1 MTKDYFILNN
11 MLNVPV
17 EGQIPLHYDR
27 EALEEYL
34 NTEIRDNLKTFDSID
49 EKLDYLISHDYID
62 ESVLSIYGKDNRI
75 FIKELFKFTYNYGFK
90 FKSFMA
96 AYKFYNQYA
105 MKTNDSKYYL

>member
-11 MLNVPV
+11 MLNVLV
-17 EGQIPLHYDR
+17 EEQIPLHYDR

-34 NTEIRDNLKTFDSID
+34 NTEIRDNLKTFVSID

-62 ESVLSIYGKDNRI
+62 ESVLSIYGENNREFVKKLFI
-75 FIKELFKFTYNYGFK
+75 FAYNYGFK
-90 FKSFMA
+90 LKSFMA

-105 MKTNDSKYYL
+105 MKTND

>member
-11 MLNVPV
+11 MLNVLV

-62 ESVLSIYGKDNRI
+62 ESVLSIYGENNRVRQ
-75 FIKELFKFTYNYGFK
+75 K
-90 FKSFMA
+90 A
-96 AYKFYNQYA
+96 V
-105 MKTNDSKYYL
+105 YLCL

>member
-11 MLNVPV
+11 MLNVLV

-62 ESVLSIYGKDNRI
+62 ESVLLLLSKRNS
-75 FIKELFKFTYNYGFK
+75 
-90 FKSFMA
+90 SF
-96 AYKFYNQYA
+96 F
-105 MKTNDSKYYL
+105 

>member
-11 MLNVPV
+11 MLNVLE

-62 ESVLSIYGKDNRI
+62 ESVLSIYGENNREFVKKLFI
-75 FIKELFKFTYNYGFK
+75 FANNYGFK
-90 FKSFMA
+90 
-96 AYKFYNQYA
+96 
-105 MKTNDSKYYL
+105 SKALWLPINFIISMQ

>member
-1 MTKDYFILNN
+1 
-11 MLNVPV
+11 MLNVLV

-62 ESVLSIYGKDNRI
+62 ESVLSIYGENNREFVKKLFI
-75 FIKELFKFTYNYGFK
+75 FAYNYGFK

-105 MKTNDSKYYL
+105 MKTKGCKCLFRRNIVL

>member
-11 MLNVPV
+11 MLNVLV

-62 ESVLSIYGKDNRI
+62 ESVLSIYGENNREFVKSCLSLPI
-75 FIKELFKFTYNYGFK
+75 TMVLSSKVLWLPINFII
-90 FKSFMA
+90 SM
-96 AYKFYNQYA
+96 Q
-105 MKTNDSKYYL
+105 